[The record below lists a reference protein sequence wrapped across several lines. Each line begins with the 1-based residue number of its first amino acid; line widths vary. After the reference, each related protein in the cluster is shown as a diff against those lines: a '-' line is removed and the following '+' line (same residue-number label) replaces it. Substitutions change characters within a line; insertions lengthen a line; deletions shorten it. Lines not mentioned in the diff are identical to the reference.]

1 MILVPSQI
9 PRSNQL
15 DDNMIP
21 LINIVFLML
30 VFFMIAGQ
38 LTSSA
43 LIKIQPP
50 ISQQQLALQ
59 EHDAVLLV
67 STRGQLALN
76 DVLVEANVLT
86 DHLKQKIS
94 ESHDPQSFTV
104 LVKTDAVVAATE
116 LTEILK
122 QVRAAGILK
131 VSLATQTQTKTQIKQ
146 HD

>member
-1 MILVPSQI
+1 MIFPVKPA

-15 DDNMIP
+15 DESLLP

-30 VFFMIAGQ
+30 IFFMIAGQ
-38 LTSSA
+38 LTVSE

-50 ISQQQLALQ
+50 TSEQQLALQ

-67 STRGQLALN
+67 PAMGKLALQDALIEA
-76 DVLVEANVLT
+76 DVLTES
-86 DHLKQKIS
+86 LKQKIT
-94 ESHDPQSFTV
+94 ESNDPQSFKLLVKADATV
-104 LVKTDAVVAATE
+104 LASE
-116 LTEILK
+116 LTDLLK

-131 VSLATQTQTKTQIKQ
+131 VSLASQSPIAR